1 MARERGSLTVS
12 VPLRLLLLLLIVT
25 ERLADA
31 AKILAIFPVP
41 LKQHQLVYQPLIEEL
56 AYRGHDIVLVT
67 TDPMDLQR
75 GNDTQEHQL
84 QQQHQQHQHQ
94 LADRIEQIDLS
105 FAYQL
110 PVLEQLNVDGLDGRD
125 MLRKVFDV
133 MRTISAEELQHP
145 AMQKLIR
152 AASSASGA
160 DGSGA
165 PPSSKCIRF
174 DVVIVEWSGVTLMNA
189 FAEHFRAPLIGIA
202 NGGAFINAHEALG
215 NPNHPIGYPSI
226 FMPFSEDLSLLQ
238 RISSVLFTVWYRF
251 YYYTEEIPAQ
261 NAIAIANFG
270 DTISDLREIEQNAD
284 LLLINCH
291 QVLGNVRPVGPATV
305 HLGGIHQRA
314 TAGGQEGRTRLPDE
328 LSLFLEQSD
337 APIAYVNLAAPFGGV
352 AGRARIEKLIK
363 TLEQLE
369 VASVWS
375 LNENSIPINTS
386 ARIYQSYSV
395 PQEDVLAHPKVRL
408 FITDGGQI
416 NIEDAI
422 QHRVPVVG
430 ISYSTSYEHYL
441 RQIAKYEAGVI
452 SLIDFEAQTT
462 FMDKLRDVYTI
473 ERYQDNMNRLQRLV
487 NDQPQT
493 SMERA
498 IWWIEYV
505 ARNGGA
511 QQLRVRQLSWFEY
524 LMVDVLLTVA
534 VLASLFALAIG
545 HAIVRAVRY
554 SKSLP
559 TEMVTRGSRKCKLL

>member
-12 VPLRLLLLLLIVT
+12 LLVLLLLLLIAT

-75 GNDTQEHQL
+75 SNGT
-84 QQQHQQHQHQ
+84 HQ

-145 AMQKLIR
+145 AMQKLIK
-152 AASSASGA
+152 AASRSGA
-160 DGSGA
+160 DGST
-165 PPSSKCIRF
+165 PPSNKCIRF

-202 NGGAFINAHEALG
+202 NGGAFINAHEAVG

-261 NAIAIANFG
+261 NAIAISNFG
-270 DTISDLREIEQNAD
+270 DTISDLRQIEQNAD

-291 QVLGNVRPVGPATV
+291 QVLGNVRPVGPTTV

-314 TAGGQEGRTRLPDE
+314 SVRPLPDE
-328 LSLFLEQSD
+328 LALFLEQSD
-337 APIAYVNLAAPFGGV
+337 APIAYVNLAAPSGGL
-352 AGRARIEKLIK
+352 AGRARIEKLVK

-375 LNENSIPINTS
+375 LNENSVPINTS

-452 SLIDFEAQTT
+452 SLIDFEPQST
-462 FMDKLRDVYTI
+462 FMDKLRDVFTI
-473 ERYQDNMNRLQRLV
+473 ERYQDNINRLQRLV

-498 IWWIEYV
+498 VWWIEYV

-524 LMVDVLLTVA
+524 LMIDVLLTVA
-534 VLASLFALAIG
+534 ILASLFGCAVGYLIF
-545 HAIVRAVRY
+545 RAVRY

>member
-12 VPLRLLLLLLIVT
+12 LLLLLIAT

-67 TDPMDLQR
+67 TDPMDLHR
-75 GNDTQEHQL
+75 SNGTQ
-84 QQQHQQHQHQ
+84 QHQ

-145 AMQKLIR
+145 AMQKLIK
-152 AASSASGA
+152 AASSNGA
-160 DGSGA
+160 A
-165 PPSSKCIRF
+165 PSNKCTRF

-261 NAIAIANFG
+261 NAIAISNFG
-270 DTISDLREIEQNAD
+270 DTISDLRQIEQNAD

-305 HLGGIHQRA
+305 HLGGIHQRPLA
-314 TAGGQEGRTRLPDE
+314 AGQRRLPDE
-328 LSLFLEQSD
+328 LALFLEQSD
-337 APIAYVNLAAPFGGV
+337 APIAYVNLAAPSGGL
-352 AGRARIEKLIK
+352 AGRARIEKLVK

-375 LNENSIPINTS
+375 LNENSVPINTS
-386 ARIYQSYSV
+386 ARIYQSYSI

-408 FITDGGQI
+408 FVTDGGQI

-452 SLIDFEAQTT
+452 SLIDFETQTT
-462 FMDKLRDVYTI
+462 FMDKLRDAFTI
-473 ERYQDNMNRLQRLV
+473 ERYQDNINRLQRLV

-498 IWWIEYV
+498 VWWIEYV

-511 QQLRVRQLSWFEY
+511 QQLRVRQLSWSEY
-524 LMVDVLLTVA
+524 LMIDVLLTVA
-534 VLASLFALAIG
+534 LFASLFGFAVGYLIF
-545 HAIVRAVRY
+545 RAVRY

>member
-12 VPLRLLLLLLIVT
+12 QLLLLLLIAT
-25 ERLADA
+25 ERLTDA

-56 AYRGHDIVLVT
+56 AHRGHDIVLVT

-75 GNDTQEHQL
+75 GNGT
-84 QQQHQQHQHQ
+84 QQQQQQQQ

-145 AMQKLIR
+145 AMQKLIK
-152 AASSASGA
+152 AAANNGA
-160 DGSGA
+160 DGGA
-165 PPSSKCIRF
+165 PPASKCSRF

-261 NAIAIANFG
+261 NAIAISNFG
-270 DTISDLREIEQNAD
+270 DTISDLRQIEQNAD

-314 TAGGQEGRTRLPDE
+314 SAAGQRRRLPDE

-337 APIAYVNLAAPFGGV
+337 SPIAYVNLAAPFGGL
-352 AGRARIEKLIK
+352 AGRARIEKLVK

-375 LNENSIPINTS
+375 LNENSVPINTS

-452 SLIDFEAQTT
+452 SLIDFETQSTI
-462 FMDKLRDVYTI
+462 MDKLRDVFTI

-498 IWWIEYV
+498 VWWIEYV

-511 QQLRVRQLSWFEY
+511 QQLRMRQLTWFEY
-524 LMVDVLLTVA
+524 LMIDVLLTVA
-534 VLASLFALAIG
+534 VLASLFGFVVGYLIF
-545 HAIVRAVRY
+545 RAVRY